1 MRLPVEAMETIST
14 PSDARTDRRSTQLSP
29 ALSDLLQTFVAPG
42 SRCLNV
48 GGSNDEAVAVGSWL
62 LDHGCVCVDV
72 AASQATALPQ
82 KDKSFD
88 AALLID
94 VLDELGEPQWAAT
107 ELRRVLCPGG
117 VLVVTAPNA
126 AYWRQRLDRSA
137 TCAHHPSLG
146 SIPPNSLRRL
156 LLQSGFRLVGVEG
169 QEGGFIGEL
178 PFAGRRWKRHTSRPY
193 RAAER
198 LFPSLLGA
206 RVGAFAIR
214 VGHDQPWHGS
224 SCGSLRQSTRASHA
238 VAWRPGRGA
247 LPRAGCWRMV
257 SVGSNHSRANSA

>member
-62 LDHGCVCVDV
+62 LDHRCVCVDV

-82 KDKSFD
+82 KDKSFH

-137 TCAHHPSLG
+137 TCAPT
-146 SIPPNSLRRL
+146 RR
-156 LLQSGFRLVGVEG
+156 SAASDPTPCG
-169 QEGGFIGEL
+169 
-178 PFAGRRWKRHTSRPY
+178 AYCS
-193 RAAER
+193 RAA
-198 LFPSLLGA
+198 FASSGSKA
-206 RVGAFAIR
+206 RR
-214 VGHDQPWHGS
+214 EGS
-224 SCGSLRQSTRASHA
+224 SESSRSPVAS
-238 VAWRPGRGA
+238 
-247 LPRAGCWRMV
+247 
-257 SVGSNHSRANSA
+257 